1 MRDTVKRLSVIVALF
16 ILMVAPTRAQE
27 EKILNVYNWSDY
39 IAEDTLARFTQE
51 TGIKVNYDVYD
62 GNEILEAKLL
72 AGRSG
77 YDVVFPSASPFLA
90 NQLKANIY
98 QKLDRSKLPNF
109 ANIDTDAL
117 AALDGSD
124 PGNLH
129 SVPYMT
135 APTGI
140 GFNIDK
146 VKSLAPNAP
155 TDSWAMLFDPN
166 VTVKLQACGISLL
179 DSADEIYPAVFAYLG
194 LAPTSVDMKQ
204 LDAALPVL
212 DKIRPHLKYI
222 HSSSYIND
230 LANGDLC
237 VAHGYGGDLIQAR
250 ERAKEA
256 GKGVNIQVLV
266 PKEGTNAATDVM
278 SIPADAPHPG
288 NAHVFINFML
298 RPDVIGPITD
308 AVGYANAIKG
318 AEQYVSQ
325 EIQHDP
331 AIYPPAEIRAKLY
344 VTPTAP
350 QNYLRSRT
358 RAWTRFKTRY

>member
-1 MRDTVKRLSVIVALF
+1 
-16 ILMVAPTRAQE
+16 
-27 EKILNVYNWSDY
+27 
-39 IAEDTLARFTQE
+39 
-51 TGIKVNYDVYD
+51 
-62 GNEILEAKLL
+62 
-72 AGRSG
+72 
-77 YDVVFPSASPFLA
+77 
-90 NQLKANIY
+90 
-98 QKLDRSKLPNF
+98 
-109 ANIDTDAL
+109 
-117 AALDGSD
+117 
-124 PGNLH
+124 
-129 SVPYMT
+129 MT

-194 LAPTSVDMKQ
+194 VAPTSVDMKQ

-278 SIPADAPHPG
+278 AIPADAPHPG

-318 AEQYVSQ
+318 AEHYVSQ

-331 AIYPPAEIRAKLY
+331 AIFPPAEIRAKLY